1 MLNNREWAIL
11 IWGVAIFSILMARRE
26 IRSSVGQ
33 LLRVVLSPPLL
44 IPLLLMVGYVVGEVW
59 LGNKAR
65 LWRSDLIKDTVV
77 WFVISALAL
86 FFGYDQASKQPHF
99 FRRRLLAAISI
110 SVFLEFFVNLFVL
123 NLIAE
128 LALQP
133 FLLLLGLLIALAESD
148 ERLRALRTPLNA
160 LLAVI
165 GLSMLA
171 YSVRQLFISW
181 NAVDKPVTTLQ
192 FALPIWLTIGLLP
205 YVYLLSGGAPL

>member
-1 MLNNREWAIL
+1 MVNNREWAIL

-133 FLLLLGLLIALAESD
+133 FLLLLGD
-148 ERLRALRTPLNA
+148 
-160 LLAVI
+160 
-165 GLSMLA
+165 
-171 YSVRQLFISW
+171 
-181 NAVDKPVTTLQ
+181 
-192 FALPIWLTIGLLP
+192 
-205 YVYLLSGGAPL
+205 